1 MLKYLLVLSR
11 QTVTIQQMHLI
22 FQLVYLLLHHYQFVQ
37 IINPHVAHIG
47 VGIAIIGITCSSVFK
62 GEYSYSLKEG
72 DKFQIENIRIVLEKI
87 ETTMKIMKVR
97 YKTDSRKTL
106 DIFSEV
112 KKLNI
117 KTSY

>member
-1 MLKYLLVLSR
+1 MKV
-11 QTVTIQQMHLI
+11 
-22 FQLVYLLLHHYQFVQ
+22 
-37 IINPHVAHIG
+37 
-47 VGIAIIGITCSSVFK
+47 
-62 GEYSYSLKEG
+62 
-72 DKFQIENIRIVLEKI
+72 EKI